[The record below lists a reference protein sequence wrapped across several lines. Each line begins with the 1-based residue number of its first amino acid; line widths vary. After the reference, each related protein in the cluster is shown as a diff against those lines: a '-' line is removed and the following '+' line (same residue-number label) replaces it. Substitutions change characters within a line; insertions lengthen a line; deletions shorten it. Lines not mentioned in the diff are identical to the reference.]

1 MSIKNKFKALDEI
14 YAELE
19 KLKLIFS
26 QPRIW
31 LTNYFSDMKTIVDIG
46 YTKYQMNPTPEK
58 GHDPDVNNELDFE
71 KDKAQVLKKSSEDKR
86 EGLLK
91 RACKRYDKIIEKLE
105 KMEKNCLEKLPT
117 DKLDDDIVDRT
128 ERSIE
133 DIESRILG
141 VEANNNK
148 DANADVDINY
158 IDWLIHE
165 TCLQLQKHIMLNR
178 GLIFVSKDTLI
189 LNDLNV
195 GSFGTLLIITDEF
208 FSQKAIDTIQ

>member
-1 MSIKNKFKALDEI
+1 MSIENKFKALDEI

-19 KLKLIFS
+19 KLKFIFA

-31 LTNYFSDMKTIVDIG
+31 LTNYFSDMKTIVDIE
-46 YTKYQMNPTPEK
+46 YTKYQMNPTTEK

-71 KDKAQVLKKSSEDKR
+71 NDKAQVLKKSSEGKQ

-91 RACKRYDKIIEKLE
+91 RACKRYEKIIGKLE

-117 DKLDDDIVDRT
+117 DKLDDDVVDRT

-141 VEANNNK
+141 VEANTHK
-148 DANADVDINY
+148 DVDVDINY

-165 TCLQLQKHIMLNR
+165 TCLQLKKHVMLNR

-189 LNDLNV
+189 LNDFNV

-208 FSQKAIDTIQ
+208 LSQKAIDTIQ